1 MANLSAACEEGVKV
15 PIGVFTGI
23 EFLAGFGPDVTFKII
38 PVGSVSCDFRS
49 SFVSAGLNQTL
60 HSIYMD
66 VTATVSVVM
75 PSRTQ
80 EISVPTQVL
89 ICESVVVG
97 EIPDAYL
104 NGDIFG

>member
-1 MANLSAACEEGVKV
+1 
-15 PIGVFTGI
+15 
-23 EFLAGFGPDVTFKII
+23 
-38 PVGSVSCDFRS
+38 
-49 SFVSAGLNQTL
+49 
-60 HSIYMD
+60 MD